1 MARKKRRKRRHKK
14 RNTARL
20 TRPYIKDCHH
30 ILWQKS
36 KWTHGYVLKLR
47 NYDYCRIYIPRDTLH
62 RFIHSQIKEIPV
74 PREMD
79 AESALEQLKYLEER
93 EAISSSDPLEKRLIV
108 LIALFDCASQSTAD
122 ALREQLEIVRGYNNP
137 L

>member
-14 RNTARL
+14 RITARL
-20 TRPYIKDCHH
+20 TRPHINDCHH
-30 ILWQKS
+30 ILWQKN

-47 NYDYCRIYIPRDTLH
+47 NYDYCKIYIPRDTLH

-79 AESALEQLKYLEER
+79 AESALEQLNYLEER
-93 EAISSSDPLEKRLIV
+93 EAISSSDSLEKRLIV
-108 LIALFDCASQSTAD
+108 LIALFDCASQQTAD
-122 ALREQLEIVRGYNNP
+122 ALKRQLEIVRGYNNP